1 MAELPKDIPLKA
13 ITKELREVAKLCG
26 VATAAALVR
35 EFGGTRLWVPK
46 HWQAE
51 HMLNDIGEEKA
62 QQLFHFFGSSEVSI
76 PRTLFSPQGR
86 RDMIRR
92 LYGDRCSHR
101 EIARTLGCSQRVVRD
116 ELGGRP
122 RALAAGRGRT
132 VDPRQLDL
140 EELLTSPPAQ

>member
-1 MAELPKDIPLKA
+1 MIELPPDTPLKA

-26 VATAAALVR
+26 VPTAAALVR

-46 HWQAE
+46 VWRGDHP
-51 HMLNDIGEEKA
+51 LNDIGEEEA
-62 QQLFHFFGSSEVSI
+62 RRLFAFFGSSEVSI
-76 PRTLFSPQGR
+76 PRTLLSPQGR

-92 LYGDRCSHR
+92 LHGKGLRQR
-101 EIARTLGCSQRVVRD
+101 EIARALGCSQRVVRD

-122 RALAAGRGRT
+122 RAVSADRRRK

-140 EELLTSPPAQ
+140 EQYLRG